1 VKLGLPMDR
10 SEKSKLPK
18 KLAML
23 SVPLAMASPVVGDLP
38 ATASPSS
45 EIQKNSDAETM
56 PVSSATT
63 EITSSVPEVSSPK
76 AVSSYRVRS
85 GDTVSQIAK
94 RFGVSVSKIARLNHL
109 GPTSLIRVGQ
119 TLRLTGPSPK
129 KAEVESYRVKAGD
142 NLSSIAKRH
151 GLTLQELTAV
161 NRISSS
167 TIIFPGQVL
176 RVAKLVETPA
186 PAADAPDSYQVQ
198 AGDTLGSIGKI
209 FGLSISALREFNG
222 FSRSSI
228 IYVGQVL
235 SLKPRPRQSVPAPA
249 IPVAPIPSP
258 VAANPAPSASLLS
271 DQVSTVD
278 PMRPTGAC
286 AIHGFH
292 IVRAGETVSRIAAVY
307 GVSTQSV
314 LSANSLSWSSTIYV
328 GQRLSIPGVHE
339 ITHCPSITKLTPQMR
354 VNAEIIHRVGRQLGV
369 SDYGIAIALATA
381 MQESS
386 LINIDY
392 GDRDSVGLFQQRPS
406 QGWGTVSQIMDP
418 EYSARAFFGG
428 PTGPNFG
435 KIRGLLDIKN
445 WQTMTLTRAAQAVQ
459 ISAIPDAYQKWEL
472 SAWSWLDLIEAGSTN
487 G

>member
-1 VKLGLPMDR
+1 MDR

-23 SVPLAMASPVVGDLP
+23 SVPLAMASPVLGDLP
-38 ATASPSS
+38 ANASPSS
-45 EIQKNSDAETM
+45 EVQENSDGKTL
-56 PVSSATT
+56 PSSPATT
-63 EITSSVPEVSSPK
+63 EIASSVPQTSSAKP
-76 AVSSYRVRS
+76 VSSYRVRS

-94 RFGVSVSKIARLNHL
+94 RFGVSVTKIARLNNL

-119 TLRLTGPSPK
+119 TLKLSGPTPK
-129 KAEVESYRVKAGD
+129 KASVESYRVKAGD

-161 NRISSS
+161 NRISAS

-176 RVAKLVETPA
+176 RVAKLLETPA

-198 AGDTLGSIGKI
+198 AGDTLKSIGKR
-209 FGLSISALREFNG
+209 FALSISALRDFNG
-222 FSRSSI
+222 LSRSSI

-235 SLKPRPRQSVPAPA
+235 SLKPAPRQNPPAPA
-249 IPVAPIPSP
+249 PPGAPIAIPVTQTPAP
-258 VAANPAPSASLLS
+258 VASTLS
-271 DQVSTVD
+271 DQISTVD

-286 AIHGFH
+286 TVHGFH
-292 IVRAGETVSRIAAVY
+292 TVRAGETVSRIAAVY

-328 GQRLSIPGVHE
+328 GQRLTIPGVHE

-354 VNAEIIHRVGRQLGV
+354 ANAEVIHRVGRSLGV

-406 QGWGTVSQIMDP
+406 QGWGTVNQIMDP

-435 KIRGLLDIKN
+435 KIRGLLDIRN

-459 ISAIPDAYQKWEL
+459 ISAFPDAYQKWEL
-472 SAWSWLDLIEAGSTN
+472 SAWSWLDLIESGN
-487 G
+487 GNG